1 MSSSSHLDERSFEQ
15 LLAAAYTLQ
24 QQLRRPVLVPS
35 NAKAANVPT
44 ASQRKTAQMAV
55 GKTVGVPITA
65 HGSATHARKSAS
77 SEVEEAARLAAI
89 AETHATVHKNNLSLP
104 EALQLIACNASSIT
118 RASGAA
124 IWLVQSGSAVCR
136 AASGARKDMLGRHM
150 EIATGRLAACLD
162 RDEVL
167 RIWNAQTENTG
178 IDSSNNIN
186 TEPGAVGSSLLA
198 VPIHHEGKVEGVLE
212 VVFPRTRHFSEADLR
227 TCQILSGL
235 VSEAIALAAGQ
246 EWKHVLD
253 SERAALLQALDLIQP
268 HLARLLSEAEST
280 TESPREIRPVAE
292 NPSGSARSR
301 NMARLG
307 EYLLTQQANSTGS
320 EYVVEEEAE
329 EGGFE
334 AETREATTMGQAAM
348 DQATMDQATMDQA
361 TMDQAAMDQLDRDP
375 ESWRSRHQLLQE
387 MPTNTVRRTPRE
399 VQTALNLSVAPALR
413 PAAETTAHFGSTP
426 DFTHPDLGHQDL
438 SHADLKEVKEVEDD
452 FDSPSSGAIRYTKL
466 LARTAGTVDHIAD
479 ANNVES
485 PINPNTVEAAAI
497 DDDDDNLLVYA
508 EAVYS
513 EAENLAKGD
522 LKTSLLG
529 FWTRRW
535 ADLCLAVS
543 AGILGLSLVWAFWPA
558 SPTAGR
564 PGSASSQGTLTP
576 IEQLLVSMG
585 LAEVPV
591 TTSVYMGSPNAQVWV
606 NMRTAVYY
614 CSGSEEYGKPDKG
627 KFLSQHDAQYQQFQP
642 ARGRACD

>member
-15 LLAAAYTLQ
+15 LLAAAYVLQ
-24 QQLRRPVLVPS
+24 QQLRRPVLVPT

-44 ASQRKTAQMAV
+44 ASQRKTVQTAPGKNV
-55 GKTVGVPITA
+55 GIPMTA
-65 HGSATHARKSAS
+65 RSASPLARKSAS
-77 SEVEEAARLAAI
+77 SEVGEAARLAAI
-89 AETHATVHKNNLSLP
+89 AETHAAVHKNNFGLP
-104 EALQLIACNASSIT
+104 EALQVIACNASSIT
-118 RASGAA
+118 RASSAA

-136 AASGARKDMLGRHM
+136 AASGARKDMVGQHM

-178 IDSSNNIN
+178 IDSSSNNMN
-186 TEPGAVGSSLLA
+186 TEPSAVGSSLLA
-198 VPIHHEGKVEGVLE
+198 VPIHHERKVEGVLE
-212 VVFPRTRHFSEADLR
+212 VVFPHTQHFSEADLR
-227 TCQILSGL
+227 TCQILGGL

-253 SERAALLQALDLIQP
+253 SERATLLQALDLIQP

-292 NPSGSARSR
+292 NPSGSARSC
-301 NMARLG
+301 NMAKLG
-307 EYLLTQQANSTGS
+307 EYLLTQQASSTGS

-334 AETREATTMGQAAM
+334 AETREATTMDQAA
-348 DQATMDQATMDQA
+348 MDQATMDQA

-387 MPTNTVRRTPRE
+387 MPTNTLRRTPRE

-413 PAAETTAHFGSTP
+413 PAAETTAHFGSVP
-426 DFTHPDLGHQDL
+426 DFTHPDLSHPDP
-438 SHADLKEVKEVEDD
+438 SHADLKEVKVVDD

-479 ANNVES
+479 GNNIES

-497 DDDDDNLLVYA
+497 EDDGNVLVYA
-508 EAVYS
+508 EPVYF
-513 EAENLAKGD
+513 EAENLAEGD

-535 ADLCLAVS
+535 ADVCLAVS

-564 PGSASSQGTLTP
+564 PGSASSQSTLTP

-591 TTSVYMGSPNAQVWV
+591 TPSFYMGSPNAQVWV

-614 CSGSEEYGKPDKG
+614 CSGSEEYGKTDKG
-627 KFLSQHDAQYQQFQP
+627 KFLTQHEAQYQQFQP